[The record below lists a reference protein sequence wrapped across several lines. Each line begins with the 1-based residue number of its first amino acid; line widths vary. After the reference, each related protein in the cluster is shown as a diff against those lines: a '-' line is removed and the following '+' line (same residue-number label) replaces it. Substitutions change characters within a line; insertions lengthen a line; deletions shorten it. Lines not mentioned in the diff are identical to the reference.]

1 MNTILESFL
10 TIGTVKIFIP
20 LVPPPEQPQVPPQV
34 QPLVPLLVPS
44 KVTTQHLRCYM
55 HVMLFYRTQVS
66 LVRSMGPV
74 VSTGVRDLFET

>member
-20 LVPPPEQPQVPPQV
+20 LVPPLEPPQVPPQV
-34 QPLVPLLVPS
+34 PPLVPLLVPS

-55 HVMLFYRTQVS
+55 HLMLFYRTQEIKS
-66 LVRSMGPV
+66 FLAP
-74 VSTGVRDLFET
+74 TGALYMMMP